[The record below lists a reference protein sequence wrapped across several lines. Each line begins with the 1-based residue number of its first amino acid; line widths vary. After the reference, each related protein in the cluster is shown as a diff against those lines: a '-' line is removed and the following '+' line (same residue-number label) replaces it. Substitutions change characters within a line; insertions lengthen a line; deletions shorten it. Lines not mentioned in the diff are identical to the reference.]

1 MLIIELPAR
10 NALTCIKQAGLR
22 RGDAR
27 HDGPDTRANTPPTG
41 LRSLSASLRRWQRKL
56 DELAVNPVLA
66 HRSILLRKPIEALL
80 RAHPRGIARGLR

>member
-27 HDGPDTRANTPPTG
+27 HDGSDTRANTPPTG
-41 LRSLSASLRRWQRKL
+41 LRSLSASLRRWQHKL
-56 DELAVNPVLA
+56 DDLAVNPVLA
-66 HRSILLRKPIEALL
+66 HRSMLLREPIEALL
-80 RAHPRGIARGLR
+80 HGHTHGIVRGLR